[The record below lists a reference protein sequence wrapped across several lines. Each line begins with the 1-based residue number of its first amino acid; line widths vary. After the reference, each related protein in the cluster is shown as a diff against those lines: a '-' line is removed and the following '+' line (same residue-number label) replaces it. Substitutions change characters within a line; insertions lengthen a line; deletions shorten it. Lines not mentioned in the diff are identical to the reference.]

1 MNGVCYSS
9 CPSKYY
15 EGNGKCENCSQNCA
29 ECENGECWHCETP
42 YFLLNGSCVMEC
54 KNGTF

>member
-29 ECENGECWHCETP
+29 DCETP